1 MTVDELVRADEAPP
15 QLNYPPNYLPLSA
28 PARALVSVRL
38 RA

>member
-15 QLNYPPNYLPLSA
+15 RPNYLPLNA